1 MHEFEKA
8 MIDRL
13 DRLEDKIDKHA
24 EKLDKVR
31 TEDLPQV
38 KTDVAVLI
46 NENKNQSKLH
56 STIGS
61 IAAIIVSALLPHR

>member
-8 MIDRL
+8 MLDRL
-13 DRLEDKIDKHA
+13 DRLED
-24 EKLDKVR
+24 KLDKVR
-31 TEDLPQV
+31 TEDLPAV

-61 IAAIIVSALLPHR
+61 IAAVIISALLPHR